1 MSLRTAAKRI
11 LNAVALVV
19 TAPVALSC
27 AVADVLGIGHAGYT
41 FWAQTLSLL
50 PGVPGRFLRR
60 GFYRWMLRH
69 CAEDVTIEF
78 GAVLSRRG
86 AELGSGV
93 YIGAYALIGWV
104 RIGDRTLVGSR
115 VSVLSGTRQHQL
127 SPDGR
132 WLGTDPANLQRI
144 SLGADTWV
152 GEGAIIMADVGTRCM
167 VSAGGVV
174 STAVP
179 DGVMVAG
186 NPARF
191 VRRVD
196 PAPLD
201 HEPATS

>member
-1 MSLRTAAKRI
+1 MSLRTAAKRV
-11 LNAVALVV
+11 LNVVALVV

-27 AVADVLGIGHAGYT
+27 VVADVLGIGHAGYT
-41 FWAQTLSLL
+41 FWAQSLSLL

-78 GAVLSRRG
+78 GAVLTRRG
-86 AELGSGV
+86 AELGHDV

-104 RIGDRTLVGSR
+104 RLGDRTLVGSR
-115 VSVLSGTRQHQL
+115 VSLLSGTRQHQL
-127 SPDGR
+127 SPEGR

-144 SLGADTWV
+144 TLGADTWI
-152 GEGAIIMADVGTRCM
+152 GEGAIVMADIGSRCM

-174 STAVP
+174 STPVP

-191 VRRVD
+191 VRR
-196 PAPLD
+196 LD
-201 HEPATS
+201 QTPPDSGPATA